1 MKPADP
7 HETASVTKD
16 LAAARAALVA
26 GDVRGA
32 LESLLAAW
40 RARRAADL
48 AHAIEALD
56 ARITAAAPL
65 IPGRTQQDRLVAWVE
80 LARRGAPADLGRLL
94 VAYEDERAN
103 EHVRTIVPRLDELEN
118 RRDDPRPT
126 EPLLRTLAMPGGA
139 SAWRKVFL
147 RVCRCLVAGGDPRAL
162 TGLEERLQ
170 RERKGAPQRTPSNR
184 GFIIER
190 GERTLAELTSRF
202 PEGPPALDDSAA
214 RALAEV
220 VAVIHAL
227 PDELPLPA
235 LDSMSVPAR
244 DDIAALTRAV
254 FAAPDDDQARLVLA
268 DALQERGD
276 PRGELIM
283 LQVARANGV
292 ADARSERRER
302 ALLKTNLKAWLGPL
316 ARVVKTS
323 SAVFER
329 GFLAEC
335 VAEVRNAATAQ
346 TELHHEEWA
355 TVRKV
360 TFVRTAL
367 VTPAMR
373 ALIEASGM
381 TDDALKRLAP
391 SGHPRLEA
399 LEMVTSRA
407 YGSYDDALERG
418 SPRGGLKALA
428 GCAALPALSRLR
440 LRIGAREHHT
450 NFGFYLRTAKDYA
463 WLWSAPW
470 GAQLRA
476 LAISADRQIEEILAS
491 WSATFCERGHL
502 DQIHLLGSEQGVS
515 LLRADRGVRVV
526 LHPPWWKD
534 GPAPPYAATWLLSMI
549 RSLSRVRD
557 LSVVRVPLRA
567 DQSLDPADEQRIR
580 KVAALKGVTLE
591 LS

>member
-94 VAYEDERAN
+94 VAYEEERAN

-162 TGLEERLQ
+162 TGLEERL
-170 RERKGAPQRTPSNR
+170 RLDRKGSPQRTSSNR
-184 GFIIER
+184 DFILER
-190 GERTLAELTSRF
+190 GERTLAELTARF
-202 PEGPPALDDSAA
+202 PDGPPALDEAAA

-220 VAVIHAL
+220 VAIIDGL
-227 PDELPLPA
+227 PGELPLPA
-235 LDSMSVPAR
+235 PDSTKAPER
-244 DDIAALTRAV
+244 DDIAALKRAV
-254 FAAPDDDQARLVLA
+254 LDAPEDDQARLVLA
-268 DALQERGD
+268 DALQEQGD
-276 PRGELIM
+276 PRGELIV

-292 ADARSERRER
+292 VDARSERRER
-302 ALLKTNLKAWLGPL
+302 ALLKANLKAWLGPL
-316 ARVVKTS
+316 ARVVQTS

-329 GFLAEC
+329 GFLTEC
-335 VAEVRNAATAQ
+335 VAEIKNVATAR

-355 TVRKV
+355 TVRKL
-360 TFVRTAL
+360 TFVGAAL

-381 TDDALKRLAP
+381 TDDAMKRLAR
-391 SGHPRLEA
+391 SGHPRLEN
-399 LEMVTSRA
+399 LETISS
-407 YGSYDDALERG
+407 GSYDGALDKG
-418 SPRGGLKALA
+418 APRGGLKALA
-428 GCAALPALSRLR
+428 ACAQLPALSRLR
-440 LRIGAREHHT
+440 LRFGAREYHT
-450 NFGFYLRTAKDYA
+450 GSGFHVRTAKDYA

-470 GAQLRA
+470 GAQIRKLE
-476 LAISADRQIEEILAS
+476 ISAERTLDQILAS
-491 WSATFCERGHL
+491 WSATFCERSHL
-502 DQIHLLGSEQGVS
+502 DRIDLRSSEQG
-515 LLRADRGVRVV
+515 LTFLRADHGVRVA
-526 LHPPWWKD
+526 LHPPRWKE
-534 GPAPPYAATWLLSMI
+534 GPPPPYAVTWLLTMMP
-549 RSLSRVRD
+549 SLSRIRD
-557 LSVVRVPLRA
+557 LSVIRVQLGA
-567 DQSLDPADEQRIR
+567 DQSFEPADEERLR
-580 KVAALKGVTLE
+580 NAAAAYDGVELE